1 MVSVM
6 SQAFAHVMYSLNKN
20 LEKNFHAHNILLAKI
35 LETLN
40 KKKKKKKKKKKN
52 ETQKKEKEGSKP
64 GGICSD

>member
-52 ETQKKEKEGSKP
+52 PK
-64 GGICSD
+64 

>member
-1 MVSVM
+1 
-6 SQAFAHVMYSLNKN
+6 MYSLNKN

-40 KKKKKKKKKKKN
+40 KKKKKKKKKKKSPY
-52 ETQKKEKEGSKP
+52 ERSKP